1 MCGCC
6 HHQEHF
12 GNIGQGS
19 IRTLGTLALL
29 SPDAFKNALQ
39 PGVTP
44 RGIAEA
50 KPRIDEAKPRITKA
64 IDPNGQ
70 IEGLKREEV
79 ENRDVER
86 VDVQQRGLSGD
97 VEEKLCILPDVLPE
111 GYERISTGY
120 DESGFVLKKDSF
132 DVNEAMFKCKEG
144 YVGTVVVSPCEQANE
159 DVVFKG
165 CAKEEE
171 SVPKETTSSR
181 ATSASVLLNG
191 VMDFLGSLESSD
203 SSSMCE
209 FPAEKRLKDRTM
221 MSKSSH
227 WITCR
232 HDHAKM
238 MYESNTKK
246 FLIRDTEFIIA
257 HCT

>member
-1 MCGCC
+1 MMCGCC

-39 PGVTP
+39 PGVTPRGIAEAKPRIDEAKP

-171 SVPKETTSSR
+171 SVSKETT
-181 ATSASVLLNG
+181 TVDEL
-191 VMDFLGSLESSD
+191 
-203 SSSMCE
+203 C
-209 FPAEKRLKDRTM
+209 
-221 MSKSSH
+221 
-227 WITCR
+227 
-232 HDHAKM
+232 
-238 MYESNTKK
+238 
-246 FLIRDTEFIIA
+246 
-257 HCT
+257 

>member
-1 MCGCC
+1 
-6 HHQEHF
+6 
-12 GNIGQGS
+12 
-19 IRTLGTLALL
+19 
-29 SPDAFKNALQ
+29 AFKNALQ

-70 IEGLKREEV
+70 IEGLKRKEV

-86 VDVQQRGLSGD
+86 VHVQQRGLSGD
-97 VEEKLCILPDVLPE
+97 VEEELCTVPEDLPD

-132 DVNEAMFKCKEG
+132 DVNGAMFICGEG
-144 YVGTVVVSPCEQANE
+144 YDGTVVVSPCEQANE

-165 CAKEEE
+165 CAKEG
-171 SVPKETTSSR
+171 STSSR
-181 ATSASVLLNG
+181 ATSTSVLLNG

-221 MSKSSH
+221 MPGSSH
-227 WITCR
+227 
-232 HDHAKM
+232 
-238 MYESNTKK
+238 
-246 FLIRDTEFIIA
+246 
-257 HCT
+257 